1 MLKPIKRGLVYTNT
15 NCTGCNKCIKACGV
29 MGACI
34 ATDVLANEN
43 SFIKVDGDRCI
54 ACGAC
59 ESICDA
65 VFSIEDK
72 AVVNESA
79 VADNTD
85 GFVYNC
91 LFILFEK

>member
-1 MLKPIKRGLVYTNT
+1 MSVKV
-15 NCTGCNKCIKACGV
+15 
-29 MGACI
+29 
-34 ATDVLANEN
+34 TD
-43 SFIKVDGDRCI
+43 DCI

-79 VADNTD
+79 VADNMD
-85 GFVYNC
+85 AVKEAAEAC
-91 LFILFEK
+91 PVSAIVVE